1 MAKLKQLFSKGKP
14 IPTLIL
20 LLGALLMFGGYYTAT
35 SSNSHIYVDFRTL
48 WVSPLMLQ
56 GILEILIGV
65 VVTVF
70 GYLLF
75 HGKISYFNTK

>member
-1 MAKLKQLFSKGKP
+1 
-14 IPTLIL
+14 
-20 LLGALLMFGGYYTAT
+20 
-35 SSNSHIYVDFRTL
+35 
-48 WVSPLMLQ
+48 MLQ
-56 GILEILIGV
+56 GILEILVGV